1 MPSHAQKVAAT
12 FRSAIDVLDTPQA
25 FHGTKK
31 LFAMLRAAGETW
43 TFGLDPARLD
53 SFLVQRG
60 LVLSEDVGA
69 SDYRALHFGATAVH
83 RRGYELSD
91 RDRTRSRPVTDAK
104 CCPTTGRS
112 GRRCAPP
119 LNLRFRRQRMENKP
133 SRQPG

>member
-43 TFGLDPARLD
+43 TFGLDPVRLD

-83 RRGYELSD
+83 RRGYEFYRIAIARVPD
-91 RDRTRSRPVTDAK
+91 RSLTPNAAQQQVAADGAA
-104 CCPTTGRS
+104 
-112 GRRCAPP
+112 RR
-119 LNLRFRRQRMENKP
+119 R
-133 SRQPG
+133 